1 MAGVDEILVLDG
13 IQFQKETTSDV
24 YTLDGDGEQYEAV
37 KTYGIS
43 LPPDASGARVIF
55 NGAYDADGG
64 RCHVRVKATKVTDTT
79 AGTPVKTENTQV
91 LEWTTVT
98 PPAVLETGAIDVSAA
113 HEAMLHIDVAL
124 SSATASTGLEVIVQQ
139 RKEAALDEWTDLVR
153 FIGPTGTGVKSDFA
167 AQEAAAQTTLSITNP
182 TAGHLNHLGKFI
194 FLEDTATI
202 AQCEIAFLVECGAD
216 A

>member
-1 MAGVDEILVLDG
+1 MADTIIVLDG

-24 YTLDGDGEQYEAV
+24 YTLDGDGEAYEAV

-43 LPPDASGARVIF
+43 LPPDTSGARVIF

-64 RCHVRVKATKVTDTT
+64 RCHVRVKVTKVTDTT
-79 AGTPVKTENTQV
+79 PGTPVKTENTQA

-98 PPAVLETGAIDVSAA
+98 PPAVLETGAIDISAA
-113 HEAMLHIDVAL
+113 HLASLHIDVAL
-124 SSATASTGLEVIVQQ
+124 SSTTASTGLEVIIQY

-153 FIGPTGTGVKSDFA
+153 FIGPTGTGQKSDFA
-167 AQEAAAQTTLSITNP
+167 AQEAVGQTELSVTNP
-182 TAGHLNHLGKFI
+182 ATGDLNHVGKFI

-202 AQCEIAFLVECGAD
+202 AQCEIAYLVSQSGD
-216 A
+216 